1 MRFSK
6 MLLHTLKES
15 PSDADV
21 VSQKLM
27 MRSGMILKVAAGI
40 YNLLPL
46 GLRVI
51 SKVEGIVREE
61 MNRAGAQ
68 EVSMPVV
75 IPAELWKE
83 SHRWDE
89 YGKELLRFKDRHD
102 REFCL
107 GPTHEEVITDIVRRS
122 VRSYRELP
130 LNIYQIQT
138 KFRDEIRPRFGLMRG
153 REFTMKDAYSFHAT
167 DECADKEYQNMY
179 DTYCR
184 IFERCGLKFR
194 AVEAETGAI
203 GGRVSHEFMVLAD
216 TGEDAIASCN
226 ACSYAANTERAETKD
241 GAQTPATGDLKAI
254 ELVKTPGKKTV
265 EEVSAYLKTTPSNL
279 IKTLIYETDKGVIAA
294 LVRGDYELNEFK
306 LKRAID
312 CEWVKLADEETVRK
326 TTKAPSGFAGP
337 VGLDLESK
345 TAIWAD
351 YSVKGMTNAVT
362 GANEADSHLTGVAA
376 SRDFKATYTDLRVVV
391 DGDACPRCAGRLEIH
406 RGIEVGH
413 IFKLGIK
420 YSSALSA
427 TFLDEAGKAQPIIMG
442 CYGIGI
448 GRTAAASIE
457 QNHDEAGIIWP
468 KPIAPFACE
477 VVPVNIADEGT
488 RKAAE
493 ALYET
498 LQKAGVDTLLDDRDE
513 RPGVKFKDA
522 DLIGIPVRVT
532 VGERNLKQGLIEVK
546 ERRAKE
552 ARLVKLEEAREV
564 IMEALNVSSTKG

>member
-1 MRFSK
+1 MRFSR

-21 VSQKLM
+21 ISQKLM

-75 IPAELWKE
+75 MPAELWKE
-83 SHRWDE
+83 SGRWDV

-107 GPTHEEVITDIVRRS
+107 GPTHEEVITDIVRRT

-167 DECADKEYQNMY
+167 DECAEREYRNMY
-179 DTYCR
+179 DAYCR

-203 GGRVSHEFMVLAD
+203 GGRFSHEFMVLAE

-226 ACSYAANTERAETKD
+226 ACSYAANTERAEIRPPET
-241 GAQTPATGDLKAI
+241 AISNEPAGPI
-254 ELVKTPGKKTV
+254 EAVKTPGKKTV
-265 EEVSAYLKTTPSNL
+265 EDVSALLKVAPSRL
-279 IKTLIYETDKGVIAA
+279 IKTLIYETDKGVIVA
-294 LVRGDYELNEFK
+294 LVRGDYELNEMK
-306 LKRAID
+306 LCRAID
-312 CEWVKLADEETVRK
+312 AEWVKLADEETVRK
-326 TTKAPSGFAGP
+326 TTNAPSGFAGP
-337 VGLDLESK
+337 VGLKAD
-345 TAIWAD
+345 IWAD
-351 YSVKGMTNAVT
+351 HGVRGMVNGVT
-362 GANEADSHLTGVAA
+362 GANAADEHLINVCEG
-376 SRDFKATYTDLRVVV
+376 RDFEAQFADLRVVV
-391 DGDACPRCAGRLEIH
+391 AGDACPRCKGALEIF

-413 IFKLGIK
+413 IFKLGTK

-427 TFLDEAGKAQPIIMG
+427 TFLDETGKAQPFIMG

-448 GRTAAASIE
+448 GRTAAAAIE

-468 KPIAPFACE
+468 GPLAPFSCE
-477 VVPVNIADEGT
+477 VVPVNVADEGT
-488 RKAAE
+488 KKAAE
-493 ALYET
+493 ALYHA
-498 LQKAGVDTLLDDRDE
+498 LQEAGCETLLDDRDE

-532 VGERNLKQGLIEVK
+532 IGERNLKQGLVEIK

-552 ARLVKLEEAREV
+552 ARLVKVEDAAAAV
-564 IMEALNVSSTKG
+564 MEALKTRLPGS